1 MEYEYDSTN
10 TILGGLEKEEK
21 EEKEETNASSS
32 VGSIP
37 YQLGVPP
44 SKRVAEG
51 NAAAATSYLT

>member
-1 MEYEYDSTN
+1 MEYEYDSTI
-10 TILGGLEKEEK
+10 TILEREEK
-21 EEKEETNASSS
+21 ERERQRESS

>member
-1 MEYEYDSTN
+1 MEYEYDSTI

-21 EEKEETNASSS
+21 EETNASNS

-37 YQLGVPP
+37 YQVGVPP